1 MVKDRKRPTKKPR
14 YWGEKE
20 IDADGQ
26 KVASAKDSEHV
37 RAYAIYL
44 QIFLQIANPSVLS
57 LYLGKLKGS

>member
-1 MVKDRKRPTKKPR
+1 ML
-14 YWGEKE
+14 
-20 IDADGQ
+20 DGQ
-26 KVASAKDSEHV
+26 KVASAKDSEHM